1 MDRLKLHAFWN
12 SLANN
17 VATPFVGFNVTVSGA
32 SAILIGYV
40 QAIGSLA
47 SSVTQLLGGRIADR
61 SGKRI
66 AIAMMFSVVTGVLWL
81 GSALNQNPEYLAVLF
96 TAITLALGFYAS
108 GWTSLVGEASEGRA
122 RGYFL
127 GTFARVIYMGA
138 LAALLLTTALT
149 AYYPSPA
156 ALYLLAGAFFIFSAM
171 ILVGQKEQHI
181 EKKSISTDENASLRK
196 YYVATGVYGLFWG
209 FAWPLFT
216 ITTVN
221 IVHADLFQYSLAQV
235 IAVAST
241 IGFQPVIGRFVDRSR
256 KRGVFWGRMGL
267 VVYPVVYMFMT
278 SVWQLYVLN
287 ILSGVTNSLLNV
299 AFVAYLY
306 DISPAGQRGR
316 YNAEFNLVNGVS
328 TMIGSVSAGFALVFL
343 TTWNSLWL
351 SLAYL
356 YVISA
361 VGRAGGALLH
371 LKLPYGPRGQVPQ
384 GTVLR

>member
-17 VATPFVGFNVTVSGA
+17 VATPFIGFNVTVSGA

-47 SSVTQLLGGRIADR
+47 SAVTQLLGGRIADR
-61 SGKRI
+61 SGKRV
-66 AIAMMFSVVTGVLWL
+66 AIAMVFSVVTGALWF
-81 GSALNQNPEYLAVLF
+81 GSALNQSPEFLAVSF
-96 TAITLALGFYAS
+96 TAITLALGFYAA

-127 GTFARVIYMGA
+127 GTFARVIYFGA
-138 LAALLLTTALT
+138 LVALLLTTALT

-156 ALYLLAGAFFIFSAM
+156 ALYLLAGGFFVFSAL
-171 ILVGQKEQHI
+171 ILVGQKDQMV
-181 EKKSISTDENASLRK
+181 EKKPISTDGSASLRK

-221 IVHADLFQYSLAQV
+221 IVHANLFQYSLAQV

-256 KRGVFWGRMGL
+256 RRGVFWGRMGL
-267 VVYPVVYMFMT
+267 VVYPVIYMFM
-278 SVWQLYVLN
+278 SAPWQLYVLN
-287 ILSGVTNSLLNV
+287 IFSGVTNAFLNV

-306 DISPAGQRGR
+306 DIAPAGQRGR
-316 YNAEFNLVNGVS
+316 YNAEYNLVTGVT
-328 TMIGSVSAGFALVFL
+328 TMIGSVSAGFALVYL
-343 TTWNSLWL
+343 TVWNSLWL

-361 VGRAGGALLH
+361 VGRAAGAILH
-371 LKLPYGPRGQVPQ
+371 LKLPYGPKRQAPQ

>member
-1 MDRLKLHAFWN
+1 LKLHAFWN

-17 VATPFVGFNVTVSGA
+17 VATPFVGYNVTASGA

-47 SSVTQLLGGRIADR
+47 SAVTQLVGGRIADR
-61 SGKRI
+61 SGRRVL
-66 AIAMMFSVVTGVLWL
+66 IAMIFSVVTGVLWL
-81 GSALNQNPEYLAVLF
+81 GSAVNQSPNLLAILF
-96 TAITLALGFYAS
+96 TAITLALGFYAA
-108 GWTSLVGEASEGRA
+108 GWTSLVGEASEGTA

-127 GTFARVIYMGA
+127 GTFARIIYGGA
-138 LAALLLTTALT
+138 LAALLLTTAIT
-149 AYYPSPA
+149 AFYPSPA
-156 ALYLLAGAFFIFSAM
+156 ILYLMAGLFFVFSAV
-171 ILVGQKEQHI
+171 ILVGQKEQVV
-181 EKKSISTDENASLRK
+181 ERKTISSDGSASLRK

-221 IVHADLFQYSLAQV
+221 IVHASLFQYSVAQV

-241 IGFQPVIGRFVDRSR
+241 IGFQPVVGRFVDRSR
-256 KRGVFWGRMGL
+256 RRGVFWGRMGL
-267 VVYPVVYMFMT
+267 VFYPVVYMFM
-278 SVWQLYVLN
+278 SAPWQLYVVN
-287 ILSGVTNSLLNV
+287 IFSGVTNALLNV

-306 DISPAGQRGR
+306 DISPVGQRGR
-316 YNAEFNLVNGVS
+316 YNAEYNLVTGVT
-328 TMIGSVSAGFALVFL
+328 TMIGSLSAGFALVFL
-343 TTWNSLWL
+343 NTWYSLWL

-361 VGRAGGALLH
+361 VGRAAGALIH
-371 LKLPYGPRGQVPQ
+371 LRLPYGPKEQAPQ

>member
-1 MDRLKLHAFWN
+1 
-12 SLANN
+12 
-17 VATPFVGFNVTVSGA
+17 
-32 SAILIGYV
+32 
-40 QAIGSLA
+40 
-47 SSVTQLLGGRIADR
+47 
-61 SGKRI
+61 
-66 AIAMMFSVVTGVLWL
+66 
-81 GSALNQNPEYLAVLF
+81 
-96 TAITLALGFYAS
+96 
-108 GWTSLVGEASEGRA
+108 
-122 RGYFL
+122 
-127 GTFARVIYMGA
+127 
-138 LAALLLTTALT
+138 
-149 AYYPSPA
+149 
-156 ALYLLAGAFFIFSAM
+156 M

>member
-17 VATPFVGFNVTVSGA
+17 VAAPFVGFNVTVSGA

-47 SSVTQLLGGRIADR
+47 SAVTQLLGGRIADR
-61 SGKRI
+61 SGKRV
-66 AIAMMFSVVTGVLWL
+66 AIAMVFSVVTGALWS
-81 GSALNQNPEYLAVLF
+81 GSAFNQSPEFLAVSF
-96 TAITLALGFYAS
+96 TAITLALGFYAA
-108 GWTSLVGEASEGRA
+108 GWTSLVGEASEGTA

-127 GTFARVIYMGA
+127 GTFARVIYFGA
-138 LAALLLTTALT
+138 LVALLLTTALT

-156 ALYLLAGAFFIFSAM
+156 ALYLLAGGFFVFSAL
-171 ILVGQKEQHI
+171 ILVGQKDQTV
-181 EKKSISTDENASLRK
+181 EKKPISTDGSASLRK

-241 IGFQPVIGRFVDRSR
+241 IGFQPVIGRFVDKSR
-256 KRGVFWGRMGL
+256 RRGVFWGRMGL
-267 VVYPVVYMFMT
+267 VVYPVIYMFM
-278 SVWQLYVLN
+278 SAPWQLYVLN
-287 ILSGVTNSLLNV
+287 IFSGVTNAFLNV

-306 DISPAGQRGR
+306 DIAPAGQRGR
-316 YNAEFNLVNGVS
+316 YNAEYNLVTGVT
-328 TMIGSVSAGFALVFL
+328 TMIGSVSAGFALVYL
-343 TTWNSLWL
+343 TAWNSLWL

-361 VGRAGGALLH
+361 VGRAAGALLH
-371 LKLPYGPRGQVPQ
+371 LKLPYGPKGQAPQ